1 MAIKKETVYGS
12 ITISDEVIG
21 KIAGNEATK
30 CVGVVGMAF
39 KSKADEFASLLKKEA
54 LNRGVKVTS
63 NNGVLSLELHIIA
76 EYGVNLNAISNN
88 IIENVKY
95 AVEGMTG
102 YSVGN
107 VLVNVESIR
116 VQKD

>member
-1 MAIKKETVYGS
+1 MAVKKETVYGS
-12 ITISDEVIG
+12 VVISDDVIG

-39 KSKADEFASLLKKEA
+39 KSKADEFASLLKKDA
-54 LNRGVKVTS
+54 LSRGVKVTS
-63 NNGVLSLELHIIA
+63 ANGVLSMELHIIA

-95 AVEGMTG
+95 AVENMTG
-102 YSVGN
+102 FTVDKI
-107 VLVNVESIR
+107 VVNVESIR